1 MIKFRNIII
10 ALMALVMFAT
20 VSCDQSSDVGS
31 SSVEDV
37 VNKYVNGPT
46 LGFAVTAT
54 LNKEDIGYLYPDQSA
69 DAQTWTLNNVD
80 VICVYT
86 RKTGETENIMLPVE
100 KDIVVTG
107 NTIAFPLTG
116 EELKSDNGRDFVI
129 VLGKYKGS
137 AKIEANDT
145 TKAQI
150 EDKIYILGTSDKVT
164 CQAITDNTK
173 STVNETITNIWFDY
187 LQGGNVDIEIKL

>member
-10 ALMALVMFAT
+10 ALMALVMFAA
-20 VSCDQSSDVGS
+20 VSCDQASDVGS
-31 SSVEDV
+31 SVEDI

-46 LGFAVTAT
+46 LAFIVNAK

-69 DAQTWTLNNVD
+69 DAQSWTLDNVD

-86 RKTGETENIMLPVE
+86 RKAGETENIMLPVE
-100 KDIVVTG
+100 KEIVVSG
-107 NTIAFPLTG
+107 DTIRFLLTG

-137 AKIEANDT
+137 AKIESNDT

-173 STVNETITNIWFDY
+173 STVNATIENIWSDY
-187 LQGGNVDIEIKL
+187 LQGGNVDIEIK